1 MMFLSQ
7 NITFKDKD
15 KKKIIQIEPSV
26 IDEALIEPFIEM
38 RFDERMVPNR
48 DYRLNERD
56 KEYLNDNLKSLK
68 EEFPDKGYYINL
80 YLYALKEANDEFY
93 VRWNRRRVNV

>member
-26 IDEALIEPFIEM
+26 IDEALIESFIEM

-48 DYRLNERD
+48 DYRLNGRD
-56 KEYLNDNLKSLK
+56 KEYLNDNLEILK
-68 EEFPDKGYYINL
+68 EEFPDKMYYINL
-80 YLYALKEANDEFY
+80 YQYALKEANDEFY

>member
-48 DYRLNERD
+48 DYRLNGWD
-56 KEYLNDNLKSLK
+56 KEYLNDNLEILK
-68 EEFPDKGYYINL
+68 EEFPDKMYYINL
-80 YLYALKEANDEFY
+80 YLYALKEADDEFY

>member
-7 NITFKDKD
+7 NITFKDKY

-48 DYRLNERD
+48 DYGLNERD
-56 KEYLNDNLKSLK
+56 KEYLNDNLEILK

-80 YLYALKEANDEFY
+80 YRYALKEANGEFY

>member
-1 MMFLSQ
+1 MFLSQ

-38 RFDERMVPNR
+38 RFDERMVSNR
-48 DYRLNERD
+48 DYRLNGRD
-56 KEYLNDNLKSLK
+56 KEYLNDNLEILK
-68 EEFPDKGYYINL
+68 EEFPDKEYYINL
-80 YLYALKEANDEFY
+80 YQYALKSAGDEFY
-93 VRWNRRRVNV
+93 VKWNRRRVNV